1 MVILMDVSGS
11 MKGTRKDVARQV
23 VYNILET
30 LGPNDFVNIY
40 KFAEHVDSVVPCFN
54 ETLVQVCCYLPKI
67 PILSLNI
74 LILFLAYTGN
84 VSQ

>member
-11 MKGTRKDVARQV
+11 MKGTRKDIARHV

-54 ETLVQVCCYLPKI
+54 ESLVQVRLLVNYRL
-67 PILSLNI
+67 L
-74 LILFLAYTGN
+74 
-84 VSQ
+84 